1 MRYLILLLLV
11 LCLGCTKEEGSSSP
25 MPQSTPIEISSEQQ
39 QDESQRTDVLPPRV
53 DPTDPNVIRPADPH
67 P

>member
-1 MRYLILLLLV
+1 M
-11 LCLGCTKEEGSSSP
+11 LCLGCTKKEEGSSSP
-25 MPQSTPIEISSEQQ
+25 MPQSTPIEISEEQQ
-39 QDESQRTDVLPPRV
+39 QDELQRTEALPPRV